1 MIYRIFLKNDIGR
14 AKRICPIAVKPSTI
28 AYCIATPNSPNVY
41 FFIQEADKMTA
52 VSSCIKI
59 EANVSGISCAA
70 TQRRS
75 IYPAQR

>member
-1 MIYRIFLKNDIGR
+1 MIYRIFLKKDIGK

-41 FFIQEADKMTA
+41 FRIQEADKITA

-59 EANVSGISCAA
+59 
-70 TQRRS
+70 
-75 IYPAQR
+75 